1 MGNSRKSKIS
11 LVFTLVL
18 AILSIICTSFA
29 TTAVL
34 EELRKGEV
42 IIDSQHIHTYP
53 DGSG

>member
-11 LVFTLVL
+11 LVFTLIL

-29 TTAVL
+29 TTAVI

-42 IIDSQHIHTYP
+42 IID
-53 DGSG
+53 